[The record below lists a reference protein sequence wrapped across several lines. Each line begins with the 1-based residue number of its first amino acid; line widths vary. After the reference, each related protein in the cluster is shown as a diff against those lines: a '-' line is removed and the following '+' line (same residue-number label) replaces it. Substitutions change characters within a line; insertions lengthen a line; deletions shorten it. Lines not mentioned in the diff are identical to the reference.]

1 MWLKAAVCVILAVA
15 IAMSLLA
22 LRQRRIDQ
30 MHQIATHHREMR
42 QARQQ
47 LWELQVQIADELKPS
62 ALKKSIQQAGL
73 ELEPVI
79 PVPVTE
85 KADLTRRVARGR

>member
-30 MHQIATHHREMR
+30 MHQIAAHHREMR

-47 LWELQVQIADELKPS
+47 LWQLQVQIADELKPAS
-62 ALKKSIQQAGL
+62 LQESIKQAGL

-79 PVPVTE
+79 PVTATE
-85 KADLTRRVARGR
+85 KADLNRRVARVR